1 MMIIDV
7 PVASYSSP
15 TRIRE
20 WIAELELARE
30 DPDAE
35 PFDLMRIEEYLVEAR
50 GWLETAQ
57 RGGAP
62 GSDRAS

>member
-7 PVASYSSP
+7 PVASYSEPSK
-15 TRIRE
+15 IRA

-35 PFDLMRIEEYLVEAR
+35 PFDLVRIEQYLARAR
-50 GWLETAQ
+50 GWLAKGEQQSAVES
-57 RGGAP
+57 GNA
-62 GSDRAS
+62 A

>member
-7 PVASYSSP
+7 PVASYSEPSE
-15 TRIRE
+15 IRA

-35 PFDLMRIEEYLVEAR
+35 PFVLVRVEQYLARAR
-50 GWLETAQ
+50 GWVAKEE
-57 RGGAP
+57 
-62 GSDRAS
+62 